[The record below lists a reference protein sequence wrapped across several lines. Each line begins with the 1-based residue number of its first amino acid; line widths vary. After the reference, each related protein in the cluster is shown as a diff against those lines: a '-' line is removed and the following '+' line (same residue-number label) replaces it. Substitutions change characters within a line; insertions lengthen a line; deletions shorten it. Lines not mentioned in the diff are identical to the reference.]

1 MAQASDGLTVSVYNM
16 FGYNNAPPTP
26 TEDKKVYETVVP
38 NIDFQFGSGGVFTDM
53 TEDTVVKFEGTITS
67 PVTGDVIFYAPADDG
82 AKLYIDGVNVIDD
95 WYDKGG
101 GGSESQPISFTAN
114 VPKSITL
121 WYYENGGGAW
131 VELNWQLPGA
141 EMTIVPASAFVS
153 QSAPVAKTI
162 GAPTNLVVTD
172 GDTLT
177 ALTWEAPSTG
187 NTQPERYAISF
198 SSGNDGWGI
207 ATGNVGDA
215 NALNTT
221 ITISH
226 SLLENLKPSGTVWSF
241 HIRSDNDT
249 LRVYSENS
257 NVVTLKIGKTA
268 EEITAAQA
276 LIAAELAARL
286 ESERQAELAEAARIE
301 AERQAALAEA
311 ARKAAEE
318 EAKRQAIAAE
328 AARQA
333 AIAAEQARQQE
344 LARQAAQA
352 AEAERQRLAFIAAE
366 QARIKAEE
374 EIRLAEADRK
384 MAEMLAKIAEDERK
398 QAEEDARIAEELRIQ
413 AEEDARIAEENA
425 KKAEEER
432 IKAEE
437 EAKIAEEKARIAEEE
452 AKKAEEDAKRAEEER
467 IKAEEERIK
476 AEQERVKAEQEK
488 IKAEAEAKA
497 AAELKAK
504 QEAEAKAKAEEEAKP
519 KPIPTPKP
527 EPVIT
532 PPPVVPT
539 PEPTKV
545 VQDSVQVV
553 DDAKAD
559 GVVTEEETQAIVAAV
574 ISDAIT
580 SGDAITTETLAE
592 AGIEYKDLPP
602 ETPVE
607 LDNGVVI
614 TAEVAV
620 QVELLQNPSEFVS
633 ELFTDPAAAFAAL
646 GSVGADMTPEVRA
659 KSEKVVIAAVIA
671 GNIATTA
678 ATGAAAVAAYRRKP

>member
-1 MAQASDGLTVSVYNM
+1 ML
-16 FGYNNAPPTP
+16 GYNNAPPTP
-26 TEDKKVYETVVP
+26 TEDRKVYETVVP
-38 NIDFQFGSGGVFTDM
+38 NIDFQFGSGGIFTNM
-53 TEDTVVKFEGTITS
+53 TEDTVVKFEGTISS

-82 AKLYIDGVNVIDD
+82 TKLYIDGVNVIDD

-131 VELNWQLPGA
+131 VELNWQLPGQ
-141 EMTIVPASAFVS
+141 EMTIVPASAFAS
-153 QSAPVAKTI
+153 QPAPVARTI

-172 GDTLT
+172 GDTST
-177 ALTWEAPSTG
+177 ALTWQAPSTG
-187 NTQPERYAISF
+187 NTEPERYAISF
-198 SSGNDGWGI
+198 SADGGGWGI

-226 SLLENLKPSGTVWSF
+226 SLLESLKPSGTVWSF

-268 EEITAAQA
+268 EEIAAAQA

-286 ESERQAELAEAARIE
+286 ESERQAALAEAARIE

-318 EAKRQAIAAE
+318 EARRQAIAAE

-344 LARQAAQA
+344 LARQAAAA
-352 AEAERQRLAFIAAE
+352 AEQERQRQAFIAAE

-437 EAKIAEEKARIAEEE
+437 EAKIAEEKARLAEEE

-467 IKAEEERIK
+467 IKAEQERVK
-476 AEQERVKAEQEK
+476 AEEERVKAEQEK
-488 IKAEAEAKA
+488 VKAEEERIKAEAKA
-497 AAELKAK
+497 D
-504 QEAEAKAKAEEEAKP
+504 AEAKAKAEEEAKP
-519 KPIPTPKP
+519 KPTPNPTPKP
-527 EPVIT
+527 EPVVT

-545 VQDSVQVV
+545 VQESVQVI

-559 GVVTEEETQAIVAAV
+559 GIVTEEETQAIVAAV
-574 ISDAIT
+574 IADAIT

-633 ELFTDPAAAFAAL
+633 ELFTDPGAALAAL
-646 GSVGADMTPEVRA
+646 GNVGADMTPEVRA

-678 ATGAAAVAAYRRKP
+678 ASAAALAAYRREP